1 MHISPLREEGYSRF
15 AGVPGPTCPHGTTG
29 NFCSAAIMT
38 VIISSY
44 QKTAY
49 CWTDDHD
56 CCPLFLAKALR
67 GN

>member
-1 MHISPLREEGYSRF
+1 
-15 AGVPGPTCPHGTTG
+15 
-29 NFCSAAIMT
+29 MT
-38 VIISSY
+38 VVISSY
-44 QKTAY
+44 QRTAY